1 MGKSAIRLYTLAMCV
16 ALLVISIAAPA
27 NAAASG
33 GIEVIKGKRKVQPG
47 PGAGEPRSANP
58 VWPPPMYDDFDRR
71 NASGGGG
78 M

>member
-1 MGKSAIRLYTLAMCV
+1 MGKSAIRPYTLAMCV

-33 GIEVIKGKRKVQPG
+33 GIEVIKSKRKVQPG